1 MTRKRQTSGDRTLSD
16 LQLQVM
22 QVLWS
27 REEASAA
34 DVQQQLAGSG
44 RELALTT
51 VATLL
56 TRLAKRDLI
65 LTRREGRQVFYRSA
79 VSEGEVKR
87 GMVSN
92 LLGALFAGDPKAL
105 VTHLVKETDLSAGDL
120 EKVRKLLEGSNKEN
134 SQ

>member
-1 MTRKRQTSGDRTLSD
+1 MTDRKSSSGTILSD

-22 QVLWS
+22 HVLWA

-34 DVQQQLAGSG
+34 DVQQQLAADG

-56 TRLAKRDLI
+56 ARLAKRGVA
-65 LTRREGRQVFYRSA
+65 TARREGRQVFYSSA

-87 GMVSN
+87 GMVSS

-105 VTHLVKETDLSAGDL
+105 VTHLVKETDLAPGDL
-120 EKVRKLLEGSNKEN
+120 DTLKKLLADSEDRNR
-134 SQ
+134 